1 MRKEVDFR
9 LLATLSIIIL
19 ILVEED
25 AMSAHVRYI
34 EKAGAYFS
42 MLGYTNEYRWPHF
55 SEVPFTALK
64 KPLSDCCLAIVTTS
78 YVEEKAEENTSK
90 NSEIVLMGDVY
101 EIDSHLKASDLFCRH
116 EGYDSYATNVDDV
129 DSFFPIT
136 RLHDS
141 VAEGR
146 VGSVAPFFY
155 NAFSTY
161 SKRRTEQIDGPAV
174 LKGCYEHSVDAAIL
188 TAI

>member
-1 MRKEVDFR
+1 
-9 LLATLSIIIL
+9 
-19 ILVEED
+19 
-25 AMSAHVRYI
+25 MSAHLRYI
-34 EKAGAYFS
+34 EKSRAYFS
-42 MLGYTNEYRWPHF
+42 ELGYANEYRWPHF

-64 KPLSDCCLAIVTTS
+64 KPLSECCITIVTTS
-78 YVEEKAEENTSK
+78 YVEEKSEENASID
-90 NSEIVLMGDVY
+90 SEIVLMGDVY
-101 EIDSHLKASDLFCRH
+101 EIDSHLKASDLFSRH

-136 RLHDS
+136 RLHGA

-155 NAFSTY
+155 GAFSTY
-161 SKRRTEQIDGPAV
+161 SKKRTEQIDGPAV
-174 LKGCYEHSVDAAIL
+174 LKGCNQHNIDAAIL

>member
-1 MRKEVDFR
+1 MRKEGNFR
-9 LLATLSIIIL
+9 LLTTLSIIVL
-19 ILVEED
+19 ILMEED

-34 EKAGAYFS
+34 EKAYAYFS
-42 MLGYTNEYRWPHF
+42 MLGYTQEYRWPHF

-64 KPLSDCCLAIVTTS
+64 KPLSDCRITIVTTS
-78 YVEEKAEENTSK
+78 YVEEKPEEGVSK
-90 NSEIVLMGDVY
+90 ESEIVLMGDVY

-129 DSFFPIT
+129 DSLFPIT
-136 RLHDS
+136 KLHDC

-161 SKRRTEQIDGPAV
+161 SKKRTEQIDGPAV
-174 LKGCYEHSVDAAIL
+174 LKGCHEHNVDAALL